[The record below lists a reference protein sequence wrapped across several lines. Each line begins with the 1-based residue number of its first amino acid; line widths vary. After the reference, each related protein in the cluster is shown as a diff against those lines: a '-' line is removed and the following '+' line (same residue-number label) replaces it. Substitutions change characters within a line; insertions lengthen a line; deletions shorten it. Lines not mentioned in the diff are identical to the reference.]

1 MRKTKTG
8 RAGAP
13 VGGPKRGETLAS
25 STYERLRNDIMQG
38 VHPPGQKLHIREL
51 QARYS
56 VGLSPIRE
64 ALNRVSRDGLVKQ
77 TDMKGFSVAP
87 LSEGDLDDLTRTR
100 CWLYEIGLRQSI
112 ENGDAAWE
120 EGVLVAYHRLSKIA
134 RYEGE
139 DRSVVNPAWERTH
152 RLFHASLIA
161 ACSSTWLISFC
172 EQLFDAADRYRFLS
186 RLVDTT
192 PSPLEEPRIDEHRR
206 LMEATVAREADRA
219 VQLLQEH
226 FKRTAQ
232 RGRLMLAQLRKHDGS
247 VRRRKPSK

>member
-1 MRKTKTG
+1 
-8 RAGAP
+8 
-13 VGGPKRGETLAS
+13 
-25 STYERLRNDIMQG
+25 MQG

-51 QARYS
+51 QTRYN

-64 ALNRVSRDGLVKQ
+64 ALTRVSRDGLVKQ
-77 TDMKGFSVAP
+77 IDMKGFSVAP
-87 LSEGDLDDLTRTR
+87 LSEADLDDLTRTR

-134 RYEGE
+134 RYEGD
-139 DRSVVNPAWERTH
+139 DRSVVNPAWERAH
-152 RLFHASLIA
+152 RLFHASQIA
-161 ACSSTWLISFC
+161 ACSSTRLISFC

-192 PSPLEEPRIDEHRR
+192 PSPLEEPRIDGHRL

-219 VQLLQEH
+219 VRLLKEH
-226 FKRTAQ
+226 FERTAQ
-232 RGRLMLAQLRKHDGS
+232 RGRLMLAQLRKPNGFARH
-247 VRRRKPSK
+247 RKLSK